1 MSRQML
7 NEQTFALPAPPTPI
21 DLDAQRVTGVM
32 TVNGVVTRAVLLLA
46 LAMASATWGWTQ
58 EDIGATQGSILMVG
72 LLALIVLSLVTAAKP
87 KLAVVTGPVYAV
99 VMGAW
104 AGIISRA
111 YDAAYPGIVLQA
123 VFATFAVFLAC
134 LVLYVTRIVKVTN
147 RMVFVVAVATAG
159 IGLMYLAAIVLG
171 LFGVNLTFID
181 SPSPLGILLSV
192 AICIVA
198 ALNLFLDFRFIEE
211 GAKAQAPTFM
221 AWYSAFGLLATLIW
235 LYLEM
240 LRLLG
245 KIRQ

>member
-21 DLDAQRVTGVM
+21 DLDRQRAGVM
-32 TVNGVVTRAVLLLA
+32 TVNGVVTRSLFLLA
-46 LAMASATWGWTQ
+46 LAVVSATWGWGRETLSQ
-58 EDIGATQGSILMVG
+58 SESTILMVG
-72 LLALIVLSLVTAAKP
+72 LIGLIVLSLVTAAKP
-87 KLAVVTGPVYAV
+87 KLAVFTGPLYAV

-111 YDAAYPGIVLQA
+111 YETAYPGIVLQA

-134 LVLYVTRIVKVTN
+134 LVLYATRIVKVTN
-147 RMVFVVAVATAG
+147 RMVFVVFVATAG

-181 SPSPLGILLSV
+181 SPSPFGILLSV
-192 AICIVA
+192 GICIVA

-221 AWYSAFGLLATLIW
+221 AWYSAFGLLATMIW
-235 LYLEM
+235 LYLEI

>member
-7 NEQTFALPAPPTPI
+7 NEQTFGAAAQPTPI
-21 DLDAQRVTGVM
+21 DLGAQRTSGVM
-32 TVNGVVTRAVLLLA
+32 TVNGVVNRAAFLLTLA
-46 LAMASATWGWTQ
+46 VVSAAWGWTR
-58 EDIGATQGSILMVG
+58 EEISATEGTILMVG
-72 LLALIVLSLVTAAKP
+72 LIGLIVLSIVTAAKP
-87 KLAVVTGPVYAV
+87 KLAVFTGPVYAV
-99 VMGAW
+99 VMGVW
-104 AGIISRA
+104 AGIISKA

-134 LVLYVTRIVKVTN
+134 LVLYATRIVKVTN
-147 RMVFVVAVATAG
+147 RMVFVVFVATAG

-192 AICIVA
+192 GICIVA

-235 LYLEM
+235 LYLEI